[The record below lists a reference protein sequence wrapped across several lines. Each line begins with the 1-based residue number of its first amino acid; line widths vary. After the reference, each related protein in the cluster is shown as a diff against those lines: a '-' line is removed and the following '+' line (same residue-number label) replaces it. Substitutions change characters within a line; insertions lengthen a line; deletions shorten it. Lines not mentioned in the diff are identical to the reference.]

1 MASIAGKRDQYPM
14 RTLNSRYTKAPVCE
28 LYGKKWHSAP
38 LRDSSTRLRLEGQA
52 GESAAVR
59 VIFSTYRSNYRA
71 SMWRRTIV
79 LLPSFARY
87 GRAVATHACE
97 PFFSL

>member
-59 VIFSTYRSNYRA
+59 VIFSALQEQLSSLN
-71 SMWRRTIV
+71 V
-79 LLPSFARY
+79 KEKQLLLFLSLAR
-87 GRAVATHACE
+87 
-97 PFFSL
+97 